1 MYWTEEHDRLMC
13 REILAVDPFTSTKKG
28 TVQRGAKWKIIADH
42 LLEIMEP
49 KFKVDLRAVRDRYQ
63 LLAQKLRKKLKSE
76 EKASGIDTEMSET
89 ETAIEELIEKED
101 AAESIDG
108 DGTQRKRERKNQDRE
123 NAEDMTRQ
131 AMERMRK
138 TQKRKSAE
146 GENETKKKERSS
158 GSDTLLYLRERN
170 EFLQETHKEELA
182 LRKQELMLQEKKQE
196 DFMKLIVQ
204 KQQLQSKQIQ
214 DFQRLMFTV
223 LNNFGPK

>member
-1 MYWTEEHDRLMC
+1 
-13 REILAVDPFTSTKKG
+13 
-28 TVQRGAKWKIIADH
+28 
-42 LLEIMEP
+42 
-49 KFKVDLRAVRDRYQ
+49 
-63 LLAQKLRKKLKSE
+63 
-76 EKASGIDTEMSET
+76 MSET

-108 DGTQRKRERKNQDRE
+108 DGTQRQRERKNQDKD
-123 NAEDMTRQ
+123 NAEDMRRQ
-131 AMERMRK
+131 AMERMGQ

-146 GENETKKKERSS
+146 GENETKKKKRSN

-204 KQQLQSKQIQ
+204 QQNDYSFAY
-214 DFQRLMFTV
+214 DVDTSSSFTV
-223 LNNFGPK
+223 R